1 MSKKIPL
8 HVMNYAGY
16 KTPFVPDAHEELF
29 IYTLEQLRKC
39 KFNLKI
45 KVFNDST

>member
-16 KTPFVPDAHEELF
+16 KTPFVPDVHEEF
-29 IYTLEQLRKC
+29 VYIHT
-39 KFNLKI
+39 
-45 KVFNDST
+45 